1 MSRMLHARLDVG
13 ALLSALAVLVR
24 PGGRCLLVGN
34 AGPGGVAAAVVKA
47 SRRYPPGAWR
57 VVRQTACA
65 SGGIACEAVQLARL
79 GEAAPRLGR
88 LEKARGKVVLEP
100 GFGLAAWLRLSRG
113 ADLTGGVGP
122 LDEEEEE
129 AWPKWSLADVASHTT
144 PEDSWMAVRGKV
156 YNVSPYLRYHP
167 GGADTLLDAAGTD
180 ATALFQQHHAWVNE
194 DMLSACCVGTLRQ

>member
-1 MSRMLHARLDVG
+1 M
-13 ALLSALAVLVR
+13 
-24 PGGRCLLVGN
+24 
-34 AGPGGVAAAVVKA
+34 
-47 SRRYPPGAWR
+47 
-57 VVRQTACA
+57 
-65 SGGIACEAVQLARL
+65 
-79 GEAAPRLGR
+79 
-88 LEKARGKVVLEP
+88 LEP

-167 GGADTLLDAAGTD
+167 GGGRTRFSTRPARTPQPSSNSTTLG
-180 ATALFQQHHAWVNE
+180 
-194 DMLSACCVGTLRQ
+194 

>member
-1 MSRMLHARLDVG
+1 M
-13 ALLSALAVLVR
+13 
-24 PGGRCLLVGN
+24 
-34 AGPGGVAAAVVKA
+34 
-47 SRRYPPGAWR
+47 
-57 VVRQTACA
+57 
-65 SGGIACEAVQLARL
+65 
-79 GEAAPRLGR
+79 
-88 LEKARGKVVLEP
+88 LEP

-194 DMLSACCVGTLRQ
+194 DMLSACCVGTLRL